1 MMDEQLDRLY
11 KKINQQGR
19 IAIQFGHEQI
29 DPWLGQLKNDHRRS
43 LTLLA
48 TVPAHVSRNIKMC
61 LQGMKASVPELY
73 YYPSTALH
81 LTIMDMYR
89 GRPSDQLLDAYV
101 SQMQPLVDRFL
112 PIQWRMQGLIVS
124 PGAVLVKG
132 YYSLS
137 LGNLR
142 NQLRQQIPLA
152 NLPLMERYQTV
163 SGHMTIARFPT
174 EVQHRASLLKYAEQN
189 SSLQFGTF
197 EVDQVDLVIHD
208 WYHRRVQSVATF
220 SNA

>member
-73 YYPSTALH
+73 YYPSTAFH
-81 LTIMDMYR
+81 LTIMDLYR
-89 GRPSDQLLDAYV
+89 G
-101 SQMQPLVDRFL
+101 QPLDRLLNDYASQLKPLVNRFL

-132 YYSLS
+132 YYSPS
-137 LGNLR
+137 LEQLR
-142 NQLRQQIPLA
+142 SQIRQQIPLA

-174 EVQHRASLLKYAEQN
+174 EVQHRASLLRYVEQN

-197 EVDQVDLVIHD
+197 AVNHLDLVIHD
-208 WYHRRVQSVATF
+208 WYHRRVQSLATF

>member
-43 LTLLA
+43 LTLIA
-48 TVPAHVSRNIKMC
+48 TVPAHVSRNIKVC
-61 LQGMKASVPELY
+61 LQGMEDSVPELY
-73 YYPSTALH
+73 YYPSTAFH
-81 LTIMDMYR
+81 LTIMDLYR
-89 GRPSDQLLDAYV
+89 G
-101 SQMQPLVDRFL
+101 QPLDRLLNDYASQLKPLVNRFL

-132 YYSLS
+132 YYSPS
-137 LGNLR
+137 LEQLR
-142 NQLRQQIPLA
+142 SQIRQQIPLA

-174 EVQHRASLLKYAEQN
+174 EVQHRASLLRYVEQN

-197 EVDQVDLVIHD
+197 AVNHLDLVIHD
-208 WYHRRVQSVATF
+208 WYHRRVQSLATF